1 MTPLS
6 RREERAWRRI
16 ERSLRE
22 EAPRLASLGT
32 ELDAGRS
39 DMTGARVGAVF
50 LSVALVLILAGI
62 ALGERQMVLGG
73 LSVLGVLP
81 LMMTL
86 VALANRNGRPNPGSA
101 R

>member
-22 EAPRLASLGT
+22 EAPRLASLGAD
-32 ELDAGRS
+32 LDAGRS
-39 DMTGARVGAVF
+39 DMTGARVGTVF
-50 LSVALVLILAGI
+50 LAVALLLILAGM
-62 ALGERQMVLGG
+62 ALGEWQMVLGG

-86 VALANRNGRPNPGSA
+86 VVLANRGGRPNPGSA
-101 R
+101 G

>member
-22 EAPRLASLGT
+22 EAPWLANLGT
-32 ELDAGRS
+32 DLDVGRS
-39 DMTGARVGAVF
+39 DMTGARVGTVF
-50 LSVALVLILAGI
+50 LAVALVLILAGI

-73 LSVLGVLP
+73 FSVLGVLP

-86 VALANRNGRPNPGSA
+86 VVLANRGGRPNPGSA
-101 R
+101 G

>member
-22 EAPRLASLGT
+22 EAPRLAGLGT
-32 ELDAGRS
+32 DLESGRS
-39 DMTGARVGAVF
+39 DITGARVGMVF
-50 LSVALVLILAGI
+50 LAVALVLIVAGVV
-62 ALGERQMVLGG
+62 LREQQMVLGG

-81 LMMTL
+81 LMMAL
-86 VALANRNGRPNPGSA
+86 VVLANRSSRPNPGNA
-101 R
+101 G

>member
-22 EAPRLASLGT
+22 DAPRLASLGA

-39 DMTGARVGAVF
+39 DVTGARVGTVF
-50 LSVALVLILAGI
+50 CAVALLLILAGI
-62 ALGERQMVLGG
+62 ALGEWQMVLGG

-86 VALANRNGRPNPGSA
+86 VVLANRGGRPNPGSA
-101 R
+101 G